1 MNTHYLKLV
10 RKLFSNSMVPER
22 TNRHN
27 RKAWVK
33 SVRMLDDKWLLKG
46 NVVKKAG
53 SL

>member
-10 RKLFSNSMVPER
+10 RKLFDNSMVPER

-27 RKAWVK
+27 RRAWVK
-33 SVRMLDDKWLLKG
+33 SVRELDDKWLLKG
-46 NVVKKAG
+46 NVVRKAG

>member
-10 RKLFSNSMVPER
+10 RKLFSNPMVPTS

-33 SVRMLDDKWLLKG
+33 SVKMLDDKWLLKVK
-46 NVVKKAG
+46 VVRKEVD
-53 SL
+53 